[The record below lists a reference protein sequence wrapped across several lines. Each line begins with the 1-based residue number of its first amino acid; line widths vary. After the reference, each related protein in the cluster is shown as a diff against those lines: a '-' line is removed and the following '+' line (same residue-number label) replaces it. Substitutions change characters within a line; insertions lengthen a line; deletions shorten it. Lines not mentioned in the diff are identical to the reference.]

1 MKKTFR
7 LLLSVLLL
15 VSISTPLLADTI
27 RLKDGSV
34 IRGQVIGFKDQQFT
48 ILIGGNARGRRGQ
61 TTIYVEDVES
71 IEFDSTSGAP
81 TATDD
86 GTARNNP
93 PSTRPSIPVNQP
105 EATDRSVD
113 TTPASSSTPTFFTIK
128 VGVRADA
135 ANNGWTNSGLV
146 VRKGQRLRISAS
158 GRVSLGRGRFSTPG
172 GLANV
177 SDNDKL
183 MRNEATGAL
192 IAVIGD
198 DNDDFIVIGPRREF
212 VAQRDG
218 VLFLGV
224 NESDLTDNTGSYD
237 IVIEAE
243 ASGR

>member
-1 MKKTFR
+1 M
-7 LLLSVLLL
+7 
-15 VSISTPLLADTI
+15 
-27 RLKDGSV
+27 
-34 IRGQVIGFKDQQFT
+34 
-48 ILIGGNARGRRGQ
+48 
-61 TTIYVEDVES
+61 
-71 IEFDSTSGAP
+71 
-81 TATDD
+81 
-86 GTARNNP
+86 
-93 PSTRPSIPVNQP
+93 
-105 EATDRSVD
+105 
-113 TTPASSSTPTFFTIK
+113 PASSSNPTFFTIK

-158 GRVSLGRGRFSTPG
+158 GRVSLGRGRFSMPS
-172 GLANV
+172 GL
-177 SDNDKL
+177 SSIQDNDKL

-198 DNDDFIVIGPRREF
+198 DNDDFILIGPRREF

-224 NESDLTDNTGSYD
+224 NEGDLTDNTGSYD